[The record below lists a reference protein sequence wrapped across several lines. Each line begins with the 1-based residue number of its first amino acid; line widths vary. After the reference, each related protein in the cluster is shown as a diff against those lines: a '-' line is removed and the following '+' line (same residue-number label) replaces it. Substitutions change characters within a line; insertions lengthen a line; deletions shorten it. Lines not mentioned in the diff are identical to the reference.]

1 MSNINPES
9 IALAQG
15 VLSDILQRIGVAG
28 TISAR
33 LSEFRGRE
41 VIAFNIKTDDANLL
55 IGSAGEHLMALQY
68 LARILFKKKYG
79 LDIYFIVDVNN
90 YKSDKEDKLKSLAR
104 SAALKVRRTKEPAVL
119 YPMASYDRWVIHN
132 FLAEENDLKTESQG
146 LEPERKVIIKLAK

>member
-33 LSEFRGRE
+33 LSEFRERE
-41 VIAFNIKTDDANLL
+41 IIAFNVKTDDANLL

-68 LARILFKKKYG
+68 LTRILFKKKYG
-79 LDIYFIVDVNN
+79 LDIHFIVDVNN

-104 SAALKVRRTKEPAVL
+104 SAALKVRRTKEQAVL
-119 YPMASYDRWVIHN
+119 QPMASYDRWVIHN
-132 FLAEENDLKTESQG
+132 FLAEEDDLKTESQG
-146 LEPERKVIIKLAK
+146 LEPERKVIIKLVK